1 MAQKKIN
8 ITEIKV
14 NFNDISMRE
23 LRLDIDENDHI
34 YDMDTESIYMIKE
47 KYIKY
52 SEDEYPNIMR
62 DEIDMNLIENPR
74 LMEIL
79 FGTWIVKWATRKQVE
94 ITSFYQSTIRGSNKG
109 FFVMTYIDANG
120 ETQEMKS
127 DVYINES
134 VRIFNLISKL
144 NHTSHMYDL
153 TKLDIEIPRKD
164 GKK

>member
-23 LRLDIDENDHI
+23 LRLDSDENDHI

>member
-1 MAQKKIN
+1 MARKKIN
-8 ITEIKV
+8 MTELKI
-14 NFNDISMRE
+14 NFNDITMRE
-23 LRLDIDENDHI
+23 LKLDIDDNNHI
-34 YDMDTESIYMIKE
+34 YDMDTESVYMIKE

-52 SEDEYPNIMR
+52 SEDEYPAIMR

-74 LMEIL
+74 LMEML
-79 FGTWIVKWATRKQVE
+79 FGIWITKWAARKQVE
-94 ITSFYQSTIRGSNKG
+94 ITSFYQSAIRGSNKG
-109 FFVMTYIDANG
+109 FFVMTYIASNG

-127 DVYINES
+127 DVFVNES

-153 TKLDIEIPRKD
+153 SELDIEIPRKD

>member
-23 LRLDIDENDHI
+23 LRLDSDENDHI

-120 ETQEMKS
+120 ETQEMQS

-144 NHTSHMYDL
+144 NHTSHMYVL
-153 TKLDIEIPRKD
+153 I
-164 GKK
+164 GS